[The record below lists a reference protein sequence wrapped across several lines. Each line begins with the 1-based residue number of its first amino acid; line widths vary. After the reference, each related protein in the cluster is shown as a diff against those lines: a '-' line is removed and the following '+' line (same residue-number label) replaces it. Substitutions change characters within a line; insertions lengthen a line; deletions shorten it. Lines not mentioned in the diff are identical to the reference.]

1 MPITGRTGRG
11 RGLGATTER
20 RIVRRRVRVTGHV
33 QGVWFR
39 ESCREVAD
47 RLGVTGSVRNR
58 ADGSVEVVVE
68 GGPHEVEALVAW
80 CRSGPPAAEVTGVEV
95 GVERPEGLTGF
106 RVR

>member
-1 MPITGRTGRG
+1 MRTAGRTGRG
-11 RGLGATTER
+11 RGLGATTNGDV
-20 RIVRRRVRVTGHV
+20 VRRRVQVTGRV

-47 RLGVTGSVRNR
+47 RLGVSGSVRNR
-58 ADGSVEVVVE
+58 ADGTVEVVVE
-68 GGPHEVEALVAW
+68 GGAHEVEALVAW

-95 GVERPEGLTGF
+95 ADERPEGLRGF

>member
-1 MPITGRTGRG
+1 MAG
-11 RGLGATTER
+11 EV
-20 RIVRRRVRVTGHV
+20 VRRRLQVTGRV

-58 ADGSVEVVVE
+58 ADGTVEVVVE
-68 GGPHEVEALVAW
+68 GPAQEVEALVAW
-80 CRSGPPAAEVTGVEV
+80 CRHGPPAAEVTGVEV
-95 GVERPEGLTGF
+95 AEERPEGLTGF

>member
-1 MPITGRTGRG
+1 MAGQV
-11 RGLGATTER
+11 
-20 RIVRRRVRVTGHV
+20 VRRRLQVTGRV

-47 RLGVTGSVRNR
+47 RLGLSGSVRNR
-58 ADGSVEVVVE
+58 ADGAVEVVAE
-68 GGPHEVEALVAW
+68 GAPQEVEALVVW

-95 GVERPEGLTGF
+95 AEERPEGLVGF